1 LDVQY
6 DIRTTIYRHLQRLD
20 FARHDEMQTG
30 QLVSRASS
38 DVGLLQ
44 GLLAFLPIMSGNVL
58 LVIGS
63 LGVMLWYSPLLTV
76 VSLVAVPLLAGW
88 LALHHRIS
96 IGTFLAFSTY
106 LLQLVAPARMLA
118 GLLTVGQQARAGA
131 ERILELL
138 DSVPVVTEVSGAQ
151 PLQPVHGDVD

>member
-1 LDVQY
+1 QRELERLAGRARDLYSSRLRAVRLLSRYQPTLQA
-6 DIRTTIYRHLQRLD
+6 IPVLGQVTI
-20 FARHDEMQTG
+20 
-30 QLVSRASS
+30 
-38 DVGLLQ
+38 LL
-44 GLLAFLPIMSGNVL
+44 
-58 LVIGS
+58 
-63 LGVMLWYSPLLTV
+63 LG
-76 VSLVAVPLLAGW
+76 GW

-151 PLQPVHGDVD
+151 PLQPVHGDVDFDAV